1 MSVTDGMAAATIGSD
16 TGGSVR
22 IPSALC
28 GITGFKPTQARV
40 PLAGAFPLSFTRDS
54 IGPLGH
60 SVTCCAWLDAVM
72 AGINVET
79 PEERPLTGMR
89 LGVPRTVLLD
99 GLAPQVAEAFARLTT
114 VHNLVFE
121 NESRLRS
128 ALRALRDGADL
139 ADELIAR
146 GCRDHGCRHLATF
159 DKGIIRQ
166 HKPFATL
173 PQ

>member
-1 MSVTDGMAAATIGSD
+1 MIALDTNVVVRYLVQDDDAQLRAVLRMLSRKGAAYYLCDLVLSETDWVLRSLYDWTAA
-16 TGGSVR
+16 
-22 IPSALC
+22 
-28 GITGFKPTQARV
+28 
-40 PLAGAFPLSFTRDS
+40 
-54 IGPLGH
+54 
-60 SVTCCAWLDAVM
+60 
-72 AGINVET
+72 
-79 PEERPLTGMR
+79 
-89 LGVPRTVLLD
+89 
-99 GLAPQVAEAFARLTT
+99 QVAEAFARLTT

-146 GCRDHGCRHLATF
+146 GCRDHGCSHMATF
-159 DKGIIRQ
+159 DKGIIRR